1 MNIWGEVT
9 VMRTLHEHIKEQ
21 MKNPELANEYEA
33 LGEEF
38 EVVRQI
44 IRARIAAGLTQ
55 KELAE
60 RIGTQQSNVSRIESG
75 NSNPSMAV
83 LKRIAEATGTKLHV
97 ALS

>member
-1 MNIWGEVT
+1 
-9 VMRTLHEHIKEQ
+9 MRTLQEHIKEQ
-21 MKNPELANEYEA
+21 MKNPEFAKEYEA
-33 LGEEF
+33 LGEEY
-38 EVVRQI
+38 EIVRQI

-60 RIGTQQSNVSRIESG
+60 RIGTQQSNVSRIENG

>member
-1 MNIWGEVT
+1 
-9 VMRTLHEHIKEQ
+9 MRTLQEHIKEQ
-21 MKNPELANEYEA
+21 IKNPELAKEYEA
-33 LGEEF
+33 LDEEY

>member
-1 MNIWGEVT
+1 
-9 VMRTLHEHIKEQ
+9 MRTLQEHIKEQ
-21 MKNPELANEYEA
+21 IKNPELAKEYEA
-33 LGEEF
+33 LGEEY

-60 RIGTQQSNVSRIESG
+60 RIGTQQSNVSRIENG